1 MCDTRKIC
9 ISYTKYIFKVSRFE
23 KFQTITQ
30 NRILFIIYI
39 GIISKV
45 LKRNFIFICSKFSKI
60 DIFTQLC
67 KEIFN
72 FYLYNNPRKNAQ
84 LKIYILL

>member
-30 NRILFIIYI
+30 NRIVFIIYI

-45 LKRNFIFICSKFSKI
+45 LK
-60 DIFTQLC
+60 
-67 KEIFN
+67 
-72 FYLYNNPRKNAQ
+72 
-84 LKIYILL
+84 

>member
-1 MCDTRKIC
+1 MREKYVFLIQ
-9 ISYTKYIFKVSRFE
+9 KYIFKVSRFE

-45 LKRNFIFICSKFSKI
+45 LK
-60 DIFTQLC
+60 
-67 KEIFN
+67 
-72 FYLYNNPRKNAQ
+72 
-84 LKIYILL
+84 